1 MISAL
6 GVIFR
11 KNFHGILKNSKPKQ
25 KKVHYMNVRV
35 YQYKKGKSVIQAMT
49 HHLILWN
56 MEKIF
61 GISKALIFIFM

>member
-6 GVIFR
+6 GVVF
-11 KNFHGILKNSKPKQ
+11 KKFFHGILKKFQTKTE
-25 KKVHYMNVRV
+25 KGTLYECRV

-56 MEKIF
+56 TEKIF
-61 GISKALIFIFM
+61 GISKALTFIFM